1 MCALQYISHWQKPRG
16 NANAAPAFA
25 PAEAV
30 EMGERDFWYHSE
42 SRCEHSSAGCTVRCL
57 PGTWEALGCGN
68 HGVSGEQNSP
78 YTGWTW
84 THLCRCC
91 WALLHHLL
99 SRRNIFH
106 LHHVRQLLVKGYGSS
121 VIHSL
126 STERPHVLL
135 FYRKLFSARR
145 QPYQERKL
153 KKGANESLKS
163 FLIHHNTWSMQHVSV
178 SSHIAHNP
186 SPSLGYYIWHRHKHH

>member
-30 EMGERDFWYHSE
+30 EMGARDFWYHSE

-57 PGTWEALGCGN
+57 PGIWEALGCGN

-91 WALLHHLL
+91 WALLYHLL

-121 VIHSL
+121 VIQFEHRMASCSPVL
-126 STERPHVLL
+126 QKVVLCQKTAISREKIKKRGKWVCLKTSSSTTILNPC
-135 FYRKLFSARR
+135 
-145 QPYQERKL
+145 
-153 KKGANESLKS
+153 N
-163 FLIHHNTWSMQHVSV
+163 VSV